1 MNARSDFT
9 RGMYVAGFLPGTDYN
24 IIRNM
29 KMKSAA
35 GSFAALGNETR
46 LELYRLLVEAGPEG
60 MPAGECADL
69 LGISASNL
77 SFHAGH
83 LERVGLL
90 SSHRVGRRILYS
102 ADFTTMG
109 ELVDYLTDEC
119 CGGHPEVC
127 RPVKARGRKKSTPGK
142 RRKSLQ

>member
-1 MNARSDFT
+1 
-9 RGMYVAGFLPGTDYN
+9 
-24 IIRNM
+24 M

-60 MPAGECADL
+60 MPAGEIADC

-77 SFHAGH
+77 TFHVAH
-83 LERVGLL
+83 LERAGLAR
-90 SSHRVGRRILYS
+90 SHREGRRILYS

-109 ELVDYLTDEC
+109 ELVDYLTDDC

-127 RPVKARGRKKSTPGK
+127 RPAKASGRKKSTPRK
-142 RRKSLQ
+142 RRKLLQ